1 MSSAS
6 ASEKANTSSKET
18 TKIIVGVACSLL
30 VGAFSMTLVSTELL
44 PSYIIAFLIP
54 IAAYAI
60 SVLMSIIYQY
70 SACRTVNLGSIAIS
84 DLIVGVTSGLMSFLL
99 FMESIPVFRYMFGPY
114 APRSPITGLPY
125 ESNTPEYVAAM
136 ESENHYKIQILS
148 SIVKAVV
155 PVYFSDPV
163 KNGFVYLYW
172 MFWMTLLPLYFVLSI
187 QGICS

>member
-6 ASEKANTSSKET
+6 SNEA
-18 TKIIVGVACSLL
+18 TKITIGIASSLL
-30 VGAFSMTLVSTELL
+30 VGAFSMTLVSMELL
-44 PSYIIAFLIP
+44 PSYTLPFLIP
-54 IAAYAI
+54 IAAYAV

-70 SACRTVNLGSIAIS
+70 SVCRTVQIGAIAIS
-84 DLIVGVTSGLMSFLL
+84 NTVVGFTNGVMSFLL
-99 FMESIPVFRYMFGPY
+99 FMESIPVFRYMFGQY
-114 APRSPITGLPY
+114 APRSPVTGLPY
-125 ESNTPEYVAAM
+125 TPDTAEYVASM
-136 ESENHYKIQILS
+136 ESENHYKIQIFS
-148 SIVKAVV
+148 NIVKAVV